1 MRSRVLLIVAVIV
14 TVGGCGP
21 TVLTVDDAMVGPH
34 STKLRCVAYVEKDR
48 FFGLSSDKPGKTV
61 TFSRGGQV
69 LGSAVTDQ
77 TGRAELVV
85 DYSPGGAPR
94 IVARTTASNRPI
106 ESAGSIFTWSLE
118 KTIVVLDL
126 DHTIVRPDYDKLV
139 LKKVDE
145 YSFPLK
151 GSRRALDRVAGDVQ
165 FLYVT
170 ARPRFLLEKTRV
182 WLEDQDYPSGP
193 VIPSAGLRAAIR
205 RTEYKV
211 EVLGALRREWP
222 NMLIGIGNSESDR
235 TAYTECGLLA
245 LLVNQTVFEDAD
257 PSVIRLQNWRAMEQ
271 FFTSNHALLADPK
284 RLAAALHEH
293 KVKELLAV
301 PPS

>member
-1 MRSRVLLIVAVIV
+1 MRNSVLALIVMTV
-14 TVGGCGP
+14 TIGGCGP

-48 FFGLSSDKPGKTV
+48 FFGLSSDRPGKTV
-61 TFSRGGQV
+61 TFLRGKHI
-69 LGSAVTDQ
+69 LGSAVTDES
-77 TGRAELVV
+77 GRAELVV
-85 DYSPGGAPR
+85 DYSPTGAPR
-94 IVARTTASNRPI
+94 IVGRTIVSNRPI
-106 ESAGSIFTWSLE
+106 ESGATIFTWSPE
-118 KTIVVLDL
+118 KTIIVIDL

-139 LKKVDE
+139 LNDVDE

-151 GSRRALDRVAGDVQ
+151 GSRRSLDRLAGDFQ

-170 ARPRFLLEKTRV
+170 ARPRFLLQKTRV
-182 WLEDQDYPSGP
+182 WLEDQDFPGGP

-222 NMLIGIGNSESDR
+222 NILIGIGNSESDR
-235 TAYTECGLLA
+235 TAYSESGLLA
-245 LLVNQTVFEDAD
+245 LLVNQTELQDTAANVM
-257 PSVIRLQNWRAMEQ
+257 RLPNWRAVEEL
-271 FFTSNHALLADPK
+271 FARHHALLADPK
-284 RLAAALHEH
+284 RLADALHEH
-293 KVKELLAV
+293 KAKTLLNQ

>member
-1 MRSRVLLIVAVIV
+1 MFNRFVLLIVIVGVIS
-14 TVGGCGP
+14 GCGP

-48 FFGLSSDKPGKTV
+48 FFGLSSDVPGKTV
-61 TFSRGGQV
+61 TFRRGSHV
-69 LGSAVTDQ
+69 LGSAVTDR

-85 DYSPGGAPR
+85 DYSPDEAAR
-94 IVARTTASNRPI
+94 IVARTTASNEPI
-106 ESAGSIFTWSLE
+106 ESAASIFTWSPD

-126 DHTIVRPDYDKLV
+126 DNTIVRPDYDKLV
-139 LKKVDE
+139 LKKIDE

-151 GSRRALDRVAGDVQ
+151 GSRRALDRVAGEIQ

-182 WLEDQDYPSGP
+182 WLEDQEYPSGP
-193 VIPSAGLRAAIR
+193 VIPSPGLREAIR

-222 NMLIGIGNSESDR
+222 NLLIGIGNSESDR

-257 PSVIRLQNWRAMEQ
+257 PNVIRLRNWRAMEQ
-271 FFTSNHALLADPK
+271 FFTSNHALLSDPK
-284 RLAAALHEH
+284 RLGAALHEH
-293 KVKELLAV
+293 KVKELLAA